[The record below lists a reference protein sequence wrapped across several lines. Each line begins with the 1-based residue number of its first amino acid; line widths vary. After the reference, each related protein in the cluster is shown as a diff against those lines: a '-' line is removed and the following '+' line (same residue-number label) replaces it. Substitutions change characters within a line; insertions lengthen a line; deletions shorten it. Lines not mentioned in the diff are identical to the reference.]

1 MAPELLAQIPREER
15 AQPVSATTSVREI
28 ALCSSSNQSFNN
40 SFHINHWIWVLYLHL
55 PWRVSLNSL

>member
-28 ALCSSSNQSFNN
+28 ALCSSSNQSFNK

-55 PWRVSLNSL
+55 P